1 VQVRLFADLAE
12 AAGTRAVEV
21 SVPPDATVG
30 TALEALREA
39 HPAVAERLFDGD
51 EVRQGYTVAL
61 DGETVEP
68 SAPLD
73 GDELAVFPP
82 VTGGRAESRR
92 RTR

>member
-12 AAGTRAVEV
+12 AAGARAVEV
-21 SVPPDATVG
+21 SVPPNATVAA
-30 TALEALREA
+30 ALGSLRET

-51 EVRQGYTVAL
+51 RLRQGYTVAL

-82 VTGGRAESRR
+82 VTGG
-92 RTR
+92 